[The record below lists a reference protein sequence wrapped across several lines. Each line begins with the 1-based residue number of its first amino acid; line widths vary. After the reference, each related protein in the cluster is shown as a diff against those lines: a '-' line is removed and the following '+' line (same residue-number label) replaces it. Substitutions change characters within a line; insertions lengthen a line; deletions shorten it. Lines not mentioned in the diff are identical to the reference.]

1 MYRKVLIPTDGST
14 LARAVA
20 TAGINFA
27 RGANASVVGFAVAPT
42 FRRPLMAAALD
53 DDHLAERDYRE
64 RTDRLLEK
72 LLAAIRTKAKAAGV
86 SFEGQA
92 VFSDDTAREI
102 VDAAQ
107 RNQCDLIFMGSHRRL
122 GLARLIRR
130 SVTAKVIALSE
141 VPVTVYRV
149 TPEELARYANYMD
162 GFGIDAPMPF
172 SRPIYERVSR
182 TTHSVV
188 DSVGTSCT
196 TKTRC
201 LASSEITDFEGR
213 MKPKIF
219 R

>member
-14 LARAVA
+14 LARVVV

-27 RGANASVVGFAVAPT
+27 QGANASVVGFAVAPT
-42 FRRPLMAAALD
+42 FRRAVMAAALD
-53 DDHLAERDYRE
+53 DGHLAESDYCE
-64 RTDRLLEK
+64 KTNRLLEK
-72 LLAAIRTKAKAAGV
+72 LLAAIRTKAEAAGV

-92 VFSDDTAREI
+92 VTSDDTADEI
-102 VDAAQ
+102 VEAAQ
-107 RNQCDLIFMGSHRRL
+107 RNHCDLIFMGSHRRR
-122 GLARLIRR
+122 GLARLIHR

-149 TPEELARYANYMD
+149 TPEELARYANQID
-162 GFGIDAPMPF
+162 GFGIDTPMPF
-172 SRPIYERVSR
+172 SRPDYDRVSR
-182 TTHSVV
+182 TAHSIV

-201 LASSEITDFEGR
+201 RASSDIAGFEGR
-213 MKPKIF
+213 TKPKIL